1 MLVSEINYC
10 NLSENEV
17 ILGRYYHF
25 KMKLSHLYFRPG
37 YEEYLKLCLPD
48 NFTWL
53 IHYFASMIGVPVIN
67 LYICLVYIETKMM
80 NDNPNFFGRIFKS
93 DAVTTKPKQHDTKD
107 RIKTASDIIKSGI
120 TQSKQFCDDLNRQQY
135 RLC

>member
-1 MLVSEINYC
+1 
-10 NLSENEV
+10 
-17 ILGRYYHF
+17 
-25 KMKLSHLYFRPG
+25 
-37 YEEYLKLCLPD
+37 
-48 NFTWL
+48 
-53 IHYFASMIGVPVIN
+53 
-67 LYICLVYIETKMM
+67 MM
-80 NDNPNFFGRIFKS
+80 NENPNFFGRIFKS